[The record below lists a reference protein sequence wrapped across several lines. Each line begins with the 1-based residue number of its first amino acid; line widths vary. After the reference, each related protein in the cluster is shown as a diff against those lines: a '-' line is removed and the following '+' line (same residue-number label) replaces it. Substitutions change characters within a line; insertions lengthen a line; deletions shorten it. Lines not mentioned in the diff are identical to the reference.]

1 MKYRS
6 TYSPGILFIFIMI
19 IFSAP
24 GRLLAAEAGEGFDLS
39 LFLGQVVN
47 FVLLFGGLAYLL
59 YKPLLKYLQHK
70 SDQVAE
76 NLKQSEE
83 RRVSSLR
90 RLEESKERLNK
101 LDEEVDKIKKEAEI
115 EATRERERIAQE
127 ARSEAERLKK
137 LAREEIDSLVKTSQ
151 RELEV
156 YTLDLSISLAEKG
169 IREKLGPELHRR
181 IIHKAIDKLETLD
194 EPTISN

>member
-1 MKYRS
+1 MKYRP
-6 TYSPGILFIFIMI
+6 TYFPGILVISIMI
-19 IFSAP
+19 ILSAP
-24 GRLLAAEAGEGFDLS
+24 GQLLAAEAGEGFDLS

-59 YKPLLKYLQHK
+59 YKPLIKYLQQK

-76 NLKQSEE
+76 NLKKSEE
-83 RRVSSLR
+83 QRVSSLR
-90 RLEESKERLNK
+90 RLEESKDRLSK
-101 LDEEVDKIKKEAEI
+101 LDEEIDKIKKEAEI

-137 LAREEIDSLVKTSQ
+137 LAREEIDSLVKISQ

-156 YTLDLSISLAEKG
+156 YTLDLSISLAEER
-169 IREKLGPELHRR
+169 IREKLGPELHRK
-181 IIHKAIDKLETLD
+181 IIHKAINQLETLD
-194 EPTISN
+194 EPTISD